1 MRKAIGF
8 DLDGTLWDTV
18 AGCVG
23 GWNAALARHP
33 EAGARLTEEAMR
45 SYMGLTTEEIAA
57 RLLPELPLSSALP
70 IMDECTQEE
79 YAYLR
84 SVGGWHLFP
93 GVREG
98 LERLARDYDLFLVS
112 NCQCGYIELFLE
124 LSGTKEF
131 VRAHL
136 CPGDTGKRRATTS
149 AWCWRPW
156 GARAPFTWA
165 TPCTTRRRRARPGC
179 PLSTP
184 PTALAGPT
192 RRTRCWSAFPTCRS
206 LPRACLHET
215 SLPGAV

>member
-136 CPGDTGKRRATTS
+136 CPGDTGKKKGDNICLALE
-149 AWCWRPW
+149 AL
-156 GARAPFTWA
+156 
-165 TPCTTRRRRARPGC
+165 GC
-179 PLSTP
+179 PRAFYLGDTVHDEAAARQAGLPFVHAAYGFGRADSP
-184 PTALAGPT
+184 DAVLERFSDLPILAA
-192 RRTRCWSAFPTCRS
+192 RLLA
-206 LPRACLHET
+206 
-215 SLPGAV
+215 